1 MWDAIHCTTG
11 VTGLRVAAS
20 LGWRRICDFSSF
32 PAESV
37 WMRTSA
43 ADCNGRW
50 VGKVYRASQSGLGA
64 HTKRG
69 GASLG
74 GAEERQCGGDAR
86 ALGQSW

>member
-1 MWDAIHCTTG
+1 MIF
-11 VTGLRVAAS
+11 L
-20 LGWRRICDFSSF
+20 F

-43 ADCNGRW
+43 AECNGRW

-69 GASLG
+69 GASWVG
-74 GAEERQCGGDAR
+74 QRSDSVGGDAR
-86 ALGQSW
+86 ALDQSW